1 MSEIIKD
8 FLSTN
13 EISIQQIL
21 NNLLNSD
28 KNLSLKTEIYHPK
41 KLAILLTLAYY
52 LKGKKYIKTY
62 NLIKDFIETY
72 LKYMVSNK
80 RKSRNEVIRAL
91 APLIQR
97 TELENKS
104 NVNIE

>member
-1 MSEIIKD
+1 MSEILKD

-41 KLAILLTLAYY
+41 KLAILYTLANY
-52 LKGKKYIKTY
+52 LKARKYPNTSK
-62 NLIKDFIETY
+62 LIFNFIETY

-104 NVNIE
+104 NINIE